1 MIMENV
7 NSISSMNTES
17 NTHDGPDSDQI
28 TSDESWK
35 NKSRHIFIFS
45 SAGKPVYSRYGCED
59 ELVTLFGVMQAL
71 VSFVQDNDDVIEAI
85 YFGNK
90 LLVFLIKGPIILVA
104 VSRNKDS
111 VKFLVKQLMY
121 VYNQVVSVL
130 TLTRVTR
137 IFEQRLN
144 YDLRR
149 LLAGSERLI
158 DHLLTFTENQPEFLL
173 DGISCLP
180 LSSAVRE
187 SISQAI
193 ISTCT
198 KIKNLVFA
206 ILIANDKLITLIHMK
221 KYVIKPSDLHLIIN
235 MVSSF
240 ESFKTAE
247 SWTPICLPNFDS
259 SGYLHGH
266 VSYLTDECQACLLLL
281 TVDADLFHELSEAKK
296 KITEKLQRNQ
306 SINVITNLISNP
318 VLTMSN
324 INISTVRHFY
334 YKCKKSSHIL
344 APPMPPPYD
353 TPENS
358 NELLQRYQILHSAM
372 KDGSSNLRLIFQ
384 QYKTEVMLGY
394 VTEKF
399 ELYVTLDPLISK
411 AASTDAV
418 DKLIRLIQKE
428 EDKFFITHV
437 PNF

>member
-1 MIMENV
+1 M
-7 NSISSMNTES
+7 
-17 NTHDGPDSDQI
+17 
-28 TSDESWK
+28 
-35 NKSRHIFIFS
+35 
-45 SAGKPVYSRYGCED
+45 
-59 ELVTLFGVMQAL
+59 
-71 VSFVQDNDDVIEAI
+71 
-85 YFGNK
+85 
-90 LLVFLIKGPIILVA
+90 
-104 VSRNKDS
+104 
-111 VKFLVKQLMY
+111 
-121 VYNQVVSVL
+121 YNQVVSVL